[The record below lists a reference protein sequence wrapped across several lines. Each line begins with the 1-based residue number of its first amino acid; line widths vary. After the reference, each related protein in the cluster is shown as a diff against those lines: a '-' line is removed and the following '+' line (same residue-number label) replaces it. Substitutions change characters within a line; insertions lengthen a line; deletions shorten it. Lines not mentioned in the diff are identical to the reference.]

1 MKKKVMSLLLAAA
14 MTASLFAG
22 CGNSGNGTA
31 GSNGTSDGAAETDG
45 AGNAAETDGVDNA
58 VESTESSAADDTSAD
73 GYELA
78 LVIDVG
84 TIDDKSFN
92 QGSWEGIQKYA
103 EESDVASKY
112 YKSAEATTDS
122 FMETIELAIE
132 GGAKTVVCP
141 GFLFEEPI
149 YNLQTQYPEVHFIL
163 VDGVPHDADNN
174 YNTAENT
181 MPILYEEDEAG
192 FLAGYAAVKDGY
204 TKLGF
209 MGGLA
214 LPAVI
219 RYGYGFLAG
228 ANYAA
233 EEMGIDGVEVT
244 YYYTGSFD
252 ATPEAQTM
260 AASWYQAGTEV
271 IFACGGSVGNSVM
284 AAAEASEGAKVIGVD
299 VDQSSESETVITS
312 AMKML
317 SNSVYDAVKSVY
329 DGSFK
334 GGETATFNAANDGVG
349 LPMDTSKFET
359 FTQADYDTVYAAIV
373 AGDITIDNDTDKEIS
388 DLGLTK
394 VTVTEVQ

>member
-22 CGNSGNGTA
+22 CGNSGNGAA
-31 GSNGTSDGAAETDG
+31 GSNGTSNGAAENG
-45 AGNAAETDGVDNA
+45 AADNGA
-58 VESTESSAADDTSAD
+58 ESTESGTADSASAD

-92 QGSWEGIQKYA
+92 QGSWEGIQRYA
-103 EESDVASKY
+103 EESGVASKY

-163 VDGVPHDADNN
+163 VDGEPHDADYN
-174 YNTAENT
+174 YSTAENT

-271 IFACGGSVGNSVM
+271 IFACGGAVGNSVM

-317 SNSVYDAVKSVY
+317 SNSVYDAVKSIY

-334 GGETATFNAANDGVG
+334 GGETTVFNAANDGVG
-349 LPMDTSKFET
+349 LPMDTSKFNT

-373 AGDITIDNDTDKEIS
+373 AGDITIENDTDKEIS

>member
-1 MKKKVMSLLLAAA
+1 MKKKVMSLLLVAA
-14 MTASLFAG
+14 MTAAMLAG
-22 CGNSGNGTA
+22 CGSPKEEGSA
-31 GSNGTSDGAAETDG
+31 GSTPDAANGSGSVENTETGTVSGADA
-45 AGNAAETDGVDNA
+45 AG
-58 VESTESSAADDTSAD
+58 S
-73 GYELA
+73 ELA

-92 QGSWEGIQKYA
+92 QGSWEGVQRYA
-103 EESDVASKY
+103 EETGVSSKY
-112 YKSAEATTDS
+112 YKSAEATTDA
-122 FMETIELAIE
+122 FIETIELAIE

-141 GFLFEEPI
+141 GYLFEEPI
-149 YNLQTQYPEVHFIL
+149 YTLQTKYPDIHFIL
-163 VDGVPHDADNN
+163 VDGQPHDGSETPVYETGA
-174 YNTAENT
+174 NT
-181 MPILYEEDEAG
+181 MPILYEEDQAG

-204 TKLGF
+204 KKLGF
-209 MGGLA
+209 MGGLS

-228 ANYAA
+228 ADYAA
-233 EEMGIDGVEVT
+233 KEMNVADVEVT

-284 AAAEASEGAKVIGVD
+284 AAAEASNGKVIGVD
-299 VDQSSESETVITS
+299 VDQSSESDTIITS

-334 GGETATFNAANDGVG
+334 GGETMVFDAANDGVG
-349 LPMDTSKFET
+349 LPMETSKFQT
-359 FTQADYDTVYAAIV
+359 FTQADYDSVYAQIV
-373 AGDITIDNDTDKEIS
+373 SGEIKIDNDTNKEVT
-388 DLGLTK
+388 DLGIANIK
-394 VTVTEVQ
+394 VTEVQ

>member
-1 MKKKVMSLLLAAA
+1 MKKKVMSLLLTAA

-22 CGNSGNGTA
+22 CGNSNA
-31 GSNGTSDGAAETDG
+31 GSADNSAANNGAADNG
-45 AGNAAETDGVDNA
+45 AAVEDNAAE
-58 VESTESSAADDTSAD
+58 STENAESSDASTD

-103 EESDVASKY
+103 DESGVAAKY

-149 YNLQTQYPEVHFIL
+149 YNVQDKYPDVHFVL
-163 VDGVPHDADNN
+163 VDGEPHDADYN
-174 YNTAENT
+174 YNTAANT
-181 MPILYEEDEAG
+181 MPILYQEDEAG

-209 MGGLA
+209 MGGMA

-299 VDQSSESETVITS
+299 VDQSSESDTVITS

-334 GGETATFNAANDGVG
+334 GGETAVFNAANDGVG
-349 LPMDTSKFET
+349 LPMDTSKFQS
-359 FTQADYDTVYAAIV
+359 FTQEDYDSIYAAIV
-373 AGDITIDNDTDKEIS
+373 AGDITIENDTDKEIS